1 MKPEIGTI
9 VKPDN
14 GFAEYGIRIWN
25 EDRTE
30 ASCWF
35 ELEEIGC
42 VIEHGTDTQYIKV
55 LTSSGNIG
63 WALTGLLTSV

>member
-14 GFAEYGIRIWN
+14 GFAENGIRIWN
-25 EDRTE
+25 EDRTD
-30 ASCWF
+30 ASYWF
-35 ELEEIGC
+35 EFGEIGF
-42 VIEHGTDTQYIKV
+42 VIEHGRDVQYVKI

-63 WALTGLLTSV
+63 WALIGLLIPA